1 MSDDLPELVELSNG
15 TETLTFDGG
24 NTANPDDD
32 VLLIGEDGV
41 EGWFETPDDKTVMSE
56 RGQGDGAHDVWASD
70 ILYSARVLTL
80 HFIVS
85 AHDRQG
91 VVRLLNKV
99 RRVCA
104 HSKVRFRLRDAG
116 YDCYTTGRATV
127 KASAKYANDGWL
139 DDCTITVTCERPEIL
154 SMDECTCQLSAMHVS
169 GGNVGLRYG
178 PGYWTEWQGAR
189 NASPSLMHTESNIGL
204 RGLAYPLNYGLKLD
218 GVGSNVGLLYNN
230 GTSRAYPVFVVHGPM
245 DGVRLDFPGTQ
256 QSIVC
261 DQTVRDVPLVLDCR
275 SRTAQLGGQD
285 VSRQLEQRGFP
296 TIPAGGSLRVT
307 LSNLGTGFVDCSVRD
322 TYM

>member
-1 MSDDLPELVELSNG
+1 MSDLPELVELSNG

-24 NTANPDDD
+24 DGVNPDDD

-91 VVRLLNKV
+91 VVRLLNRV

-116 YDCYTTGRATV
+116 YDCYTTGRAIV
-127 KASAKYANDGWL
+127 KASAKYARDGWL

-154 SMDECTCQLSAMHVS
+154 SMDEYTCQLSAMHVS
-169 GGNVGLRYG
+169 GGNVGLKYG
-178 PGYWTEWQGAR
+178 VNAR
-189 NASPSLMHTESNIGL
+189 NGL
-204 RGLAYPLNYGLKLD
+204 KYPLDYGLKLD

-230 GTSRAYPVFVVHGPM
+230 GSSRAYPTFVVHGPM
-245 DGVRLDFPGTQ
+245 DGEIGRAHV
-256 QSIVC
+256 
-261 DQTVRDVPLVLDCR
+261 
-275 SRTAQLGGQD
+275 
-285 VSRQLEQRGFP
+285 
-296 TIPAGGSLRVT
+296 
-307 LSNLGTGFVDCSVRD
+307 
-322 TYM
+322 

>member
-1 MSDDLPELVELSNG
+1 MNDVPELVELSNG
-15 TETLTFDGG
+15 SETLTFDGG
-24 NTANPDDD
+24 DGASPDDD
-32 VLLIGEDGV
+32 VLLIGADGV
-41 EGWFETPDDKTVMSE
+41 EGWFDTPDDKTVMSE
-56 RGQGDGAHDVWASD
+56 RGQGDGAHDVWTSD

-91 VVRLLNKV
+91 VVRLLNRV

-104 HSKVRFRLRDAG
+104 HSKVQFRLRDAG

-127 KASAKYANDGWL
+127 KANAKYAQDGWL
-139 DDCTITVTCERPEIL
+139 DDCTLTVTCERPEIL
-154 SMDECTCQLSAMHVS
+154 SMDEYTCQLSAMHVFN
-169 GGNVGLRYG
+169 GNVGLMYG
-178 PGYWTEWQGAR
+178 DKR
-189 NASPSLMHTESNIGL
+189 SGL
-204 RGLAYPLNYGLKLD
+204 QYPLDYGLKLD

-230 GTSRAYPVFVVHGPM
+230 GSSRAYPVFVVHGPM
-245 DGVRLDFPGTQ
+245 DGVQLDFPGTQ

-285 VSRQLEQRGFP
+285 VSRQLSQRGFP
-296 TIPAGGSLRVT
+296 TIPAGDSLRVV
-307 LSNLGTGFVDCSVRD
+307 LSNLGNGFVDCSVRD

>member
-1 MSDDLPELVELSNG
+1 MSDLPELVELSNG

-24 NTANPDDD
+24 DGVNPDDD

-91 VVRLLNKV
+91 VVRLLNRV

-116 YDCYTTGRATV
+116 YDCYTTGRAIV
-127 KASAKYANDGWL
+127 KASAKYARDGWL

-154 SMDECTCQLSAMHVS
+154 SMDEYTCQLSAMHVS
-169 GGNVGLRYG
+169 GGNVGLKYG
-178 PGYWTEWQGAR
+178 VNAR
-189 NASPSLMHTESNIGL
+189 NGL
-204 RGLAYPLNYGLKLD
+204 KYPLDYGLKLD

-230 GTSRAYPVFVVHGPM
+230 GSSRAYPTFVVHGPM

-296 TIPAGGSLRVT
+296 TIPAGGSLRVV
-307 LSNLGTGFVDCSVRD
+307 LSNLGTGFIDCSVRD

>member
-1 MSDDLPELVELSNG
+1 MSDLPELVELSNG
-15 TETLTFDGG
+15 VETLTFDGG
-24 NTANPDDD
+24 GNANPGDD

-80 HFIVS
+80 HFIAS

-127 KASAKYANDGWL
+127 KASAKYARDGWL

-154 SMDECTCQLSAMHVS
+154 SMDEYTCQLSAMHVS
-169 GGNVGLRYG
+169 GGNVGLKYG
-178 PGYWTEWQGAR
+178 VNAR
-189 NASPSLMHTESNIGL
+189 NGL
-204 RGLAYPLNYGLKLD
+204 KYPLDYGLKLD

-230 GTSRAYPVFVVHGPM
+230 GSSRAYPTFVVHGPM

-296 TIPAGGSLRVT
+296 TIPAGGSLRVV
-307 LSNLGTGFVDCSVRD
+307 LSNLGTGFIDCSVRD

>member
-1 MSDDLPELVELSNG
+1 MSDLPELVELSNG

-24 NTANPDDD
+24 DGVNPDDD

-91 VVRLLNKV
+91 VVRLLNRV

-116 YDCYTTGRATV
+116 YDCYTTGRAIV
-127 KASAKYANDGWL
+127 KASAKYARDGWL

-154 SMDECTCQLSAMHVS
+154 SMDEYTCQLSAMHVS
-169 GGNVGLRYG
+169 GGNVGLKYG
-178 PGYWTEWQGAR
+178 VNAR
-189 NASPSLMHTESNIGL
+189 NGL
-204 RGLAYPLNYGLKLD
+204 KYPLDYGLKLD

-230 GTSRAYPVFVVHGPM
+230 GSSRAYPTFVVHGPM

-285 VSRQLEQRGFP
+285 VSRQLDQRGFP
-296 TIPAGGSLRVT
+296 TIPAGGSLRVV
-307 LSNLGTGFVDCSVRD
+307 LSNLGTGFIDCSVRD

>member
-15 TETLTFDGG
+15 VETLTFDGG
-24 NTANPDDD
+24 GNANPGDD

-41 EGWFETPDDKTVMSE
+41 EGRFETPDDKTVMSE

-116 YDCYTTGRATV
+116 YDCYTTGRAAV
-127 KASAKYANDGWL
+127 KASAKYARDGWL
-139 DDCTITVTCERPEIL
+139 DDCTLTVTCERPEIL
-154 SMDECTCQLSAMHVS
+154 SMDEYTCQLSAMHVS
-169 GGNVGLRYG
+169 GGNVGLKYG
-178 PGYWTEWQGAR
+178 VNLR
-189 NASPSLMHTESNIGL
+189 NGL
-204 RGLAYPLNYGLKLD
+204 KYPLDYGLKLD

-275 SRTAQLGGQD
+275 SRTAQVGGQD

>member
-1 MSDDLPELVELSNG
+1 MSDLPELVELSNG

-24 NTANPDDD
+24 DGVNPDDD
-32 VLLIGEDGV
+32 VLLIGADGV

-80 HFIVS
+80 HFVVS

-91 VVRLLNKV
+91 VVRLLNRV

-154 SMDECTCQLSAMHVS
+154 SMDEYTCQLSAMHVS
-169 GGNVGLRYG
+169 GGNVGFGMVRAIG
-178 PGYWTEWQGAR
+178 P
-189 NASPSLMHTESNIGL
+189 
-204 RGLAYPLNYGLKLD
+204 
-218 GVGSNVGLLYNN
+218 N
-230 GTSRAYPVFVVHGPM
+230 GRA
-245 DGVRLDFPGTQ
+245 
-256 QSIVC
+256 
-261 DQTVRDVPLVLDCR
+261 
-275 SRTAQLGGQD
+275 
-285 VSRQLEQRGFP
+285 
-296 TIPAGGSLRVT
+296 RVT
-307 LSNLGTGFVDCSVRD
+307 LHRA
-322 TYM
+322 

>member
-1 MSDDLPELVELSNG
+1 MSDLPELVELSNG

-24 NTANPDDD
+24 DGVNPDDD
-32 VLLIGEDGV
+32 VLLIGADGV

-116 YDCYTTGRATV
+116 YDCYTMGRATV
-127 KASAKYANDGWL
+127 KASAKYARDGWL

-154 SMDECTCQLSAMHVS
+154 SMEPRRYQLLPSIES
-169 GGNVGLRYG
+169 DRVGLSYG
-178 PGYWTEWQGAR
+178 PA
-189 NASPSLMHTESNIGL
+189 A
-204 RGLAYPLNYGLKLD
+204 RGLAYPLSYGKAAVD
-218 GVGSNVGLLYNN
+218 ARNVCTLTNN
-230 GTSRAYPVFVVHGPM
+230 GSSRAYPVFTVQGPWPN
-245 DGVRLDFPGTQ
+245 GVQLTFPGLDMSLDYAQ
-256 QSIVC
+256 AVGN
-261 DQTVRDVPLVLDCR
+261 VPLVLDSR
-275 SRTAQLGGQD
+275 SRTASIGGLD
-285 VSRQLEQRGFP
+285 VSRNLRQRGFP
-296 TIPAGGSLRVT
+296 TVQPGGSLAV
-307 LSNLGTGFVDCSVRD
+307 NLQSIGNGYVSVECHD

>member
-1 MSDDLPELVELSNG
+1 MSTDYPELVELSNG

-24 NTANPDDD
+24 ENASPDDD
-32 VLLIGEDGV
+32 VLLIGEDGI
-41 EGWFETPDDKTVMSE
+41 EGWFESPDDKTVMSE

-70 ILYSARVLTL
+70 ILYSARVVTL

-85 AHDRQG
+85 AHGRQG
-91 VVRLLNKV
+91 VVRLLNRV

-104 HSKVRFRLRDAG
+104 HSKVRVRLYDGG

-127 KASAKYANDGWL
+127 KASAKYARDGWL

-169 GGNVGLRYG
+169 GGNIGLRYSDNR
-178 PGYWTEWQGAR
+178 T
-189 NASPSLMHTESNIGL
+189 GL
-204 RGLAYPLNYGLKLD
+204 QYPLDYGLKLD

-261 DQTVRDVPLVLDCR
+261 GQTVRDVPLVLDCR

-285 VSRQLEQRGFP
+285 VSRQLSQRGFP
-296 TIPAGGSLRVT
+296 TIPAGGSLRAV
-307 LSNLGTGFVDCSVRD
+307 LSNLGNGFVDCSVHD

>member
-1 MSDDLPELVELSNG
+1 MSDLPELVELSNG

-24 NTANPDDD
+24 DGVNPDDN

-91 VVRLLNKV
+91 VVRLLNRV

-116 YDCYTTGRATV
+116 YDCYTTGRAIV
-127 KASAKYANDGWL
+127 KASAKYARDGWL

-154 SMDECTCQLSAMHVS
+154 SMDEYTCQLSAMHVS
-169 GGNVGLRYG
+169 GGNVGLKYG
-178 PGYWTEWQGAR
+178 VNAR
-189 NASPSLMHTESNIGL
+189 NGL
-204 RGLAYPLNYGLKLD
+204 KYPLDYGLKLD

-230 GTSRAYPVFVVHGPM
+230 GSSRAYPTFVVHGPM

>member
-1 MSDDLPELVELSNG
+1 MNDDLPELVELSNG
-15 TETLTFDGG
+15 VETLTFDGG
-24 NTANPDDD
+24 GNANPGDD

-56 RGQGDGAHDVWASD
+56 RGHGDGAHDVWASD

-116 YDCYTTGRATV
+116 YDCYTTGRAAV
-127 KASAKYANDGWL
+127 KASAKYARDGWL
-139 DDCTITVTCERPEIL
+139 DDCTLTVTCERPEIL
-154 SMDECTCQLSAMHVS
+154 SMDEYTCQLSAMHVS

-178 PGYWTEWQGAR
+178 P
-189 NASPSLMHTESNIGL
+189 
-204 RGLAYPLNYGLKLD
+204 GLAYPLNYGLKLD

-275 SRTAQLGGQD
+275 TRTAQLGGQD

>member
-15 TETLTFDGG
+15 VETLTFDGG
-24 NTANPDDD
+24 GNANPSDD

-85 AHDRQG
+85 ARDRQG

-127 KASAKYANDGWL
+127 KASAKYARDGWL
-139 DDCTITVTCERPEIL
+139 DDCTLTVTYERPEIL
-154 SMDECTCQLSAMHVS
+154 SSVESVCQLGSLTTSMA
-169 GGNVGLRYG
+169 GGGLRYG
-178 PGYWTEWQGAR
+178 SSLS
-189 NASPSLMHTESNIGL
+189 SPTGL
-204 RGLAYPLNYGLKLD
+204 QYPLAYGLKTS
-218 GVGSNVGLLYNN
+218 GGTSNVAVLTNN
-230 GTSRAYPVFVVHGPM
+230 GTSRAYPVFEVVGNMP

-256 QSIVC
+256 QSIACSHPV
-261 DQTVRDVPLVLDCR
+261 DGVSLILDSR
-275 SRTAQLGGQD
+275 SRTATMDGLD
-285 VSRQLEQRGFP
+285 ISRYLTSRGFP
-296 TIPAGGSLRVT
+296 TIPPSGSVNVVLSSYGGGYVNCR
-307 LSNLGTGFVDCSVRD
+307 VRD
-322 TYM
+322 TFM

>member
-1 MSDDLPELVELSNG
+1 MSDMPELVELSNG
-15 TETLTFDGG
+15 METLTFDGG
-24 NTANPDDD
+24 DGVNPDDD
-32 VLLIGEDGV
+32 VLLIGADGV

-80 HFIVS
+80 RFIVS

-91 VVRLLNKV
+91 VVRLLNRV

-116 YDCYTTGRATV
+116 YDCYTTGRAIV
-127 KASAKYANDGWL
+127 KASAKYARDGWL

-154 SMDECTCQLSAMHVS
+154 SMDEYTCQLSAMHVS
-169 GGNVGLRYG
+169 SGNVGLKYG
-178 PGYWTEWQGAR
+178 VNLR
-189 NASPSLMHTESNIGL
+189 NGL
-204 RGLAYPLNYGLKLD
+204 KYPLDYGLKLD

-230 GTSRAYPVFVVHGPM
+230 GSSRAYPTFIVHGPM

-296 TIPAGGSLRVT
+296 TIPAGGSLRVV

>member
-1 MSDDLPELVELSNG
+1 MSDLPELVEMSNG

-24 NTANPDDD
+24 DGVNPDDD

-85 AHDRQG
+85 AHGRQG

-116 YDCYTTGRATV
+116 YDCYTTGRAIV
-127 KASAKYANDGWL
+127 KASAKYARDGWL

-154 SMDECTCQLSAMHVS
+154 SMDEYTCQLSAMHVS
-169 GGNVGLRYG
+169 GGNVGLKYG
-178 PGYWTEWQGAR
+178 VNAR
-189 NASPSLMHTESNIGL
+189 NGL
-204 RGLAYPLNYGLKLD
+204 KYPLDYGLKLD

-230 GTSRAYPVFVVHGPM
+230 GSSRAYPVFVVHGPM

>member
-1 MSDDLPELVELSNG
+1 MSFDLPELVELSNG
-15 TETLTFDGG
+15 VETLTFDGG
-24 NTANPDDD
+24 NNANPDDD

-80 HFIVS
+80 HFVVS

-91 VVRLLNKV
+91 VVRLLNRV

-127 KASAKYANDGWL
+127 KASAKYARDGWL
-139 DDCTITVTCERPEIL
+139 DDCMITVTCERPEIL
-154 SMDECTCQLSAMHVS
+154 SMDEYTCQLSAMHVS
-169 GGNVGLRYG
+169 GGDVGLKYG
-178 PGYWTEWQGAR
+178 DKLR
-189 NASPSLMHTESNIGL
+189 NGL
-204 RGLAYPLNYGLKLD
+204 KYPLNYGLKLD

-296 TIPAGGSLRVT
+296 SIPAGGSLRVT

>member
-15 TETLTFDGG
+15 VETLTFDGG
-24 NTANPDDD
+24 GNANPSDD

-127 KASAKYANDGWL
+127 KASAKYARDGWL

-154 SMDECTCQLSAMHVS
+154 SMDEYTCQLSAMHVS
-169 GGNVGLRYG
+169 DGNVGLEYG
-178 PGYWTEWQGAR
+178 VNLR
-189 NASPSLMHTESNIGL
+189 NGL
-204 RGLAYPLNYGLKLD
+204 KYPLDYGLKLD
-218 GVGSNVGLLYNN
+218 GVGQNVALLYNN
-230 GTSRAYPVFVVHGPM
+230 GTSRAYPTFTVHGPM

-261 DQTVRDVPLVLDCR
+261 DQTVRDVPLILDCR

-285 VSRQLEQRGFP
+285 VSRQLSQRGFP
-296 TIPAGGSLRVT
+296 SIPAGGSLRIV
-307 LSNLGTGFVDCSVRD
+307 LSTLGTGFVDCSVRD